1 MGYFEFSA
9 KNMTFL
15 FDTYVD
21 YFEGVLEVDFDDI
34 RFDTENIN
42 MTFTGVSDLSD
53 YWSWFSTYATNVAAR
68 RLSSMSRYDPA
79 IRKLNSLMKIIL
91 GLIPD
96 ENDVPG
102 TDLYI

>member
-34 RFDTENIN
+34 TFDTENIN

-53 YWSWFSTYATNVAAR
+53 YWS
-68 RLSSMSRYDPA
+68 
-79 IRKLNSLMKIIL
+79 
-91 GLIPD
+91 
-96 ENDVPG
+96 
-102 TDLYI
+102 